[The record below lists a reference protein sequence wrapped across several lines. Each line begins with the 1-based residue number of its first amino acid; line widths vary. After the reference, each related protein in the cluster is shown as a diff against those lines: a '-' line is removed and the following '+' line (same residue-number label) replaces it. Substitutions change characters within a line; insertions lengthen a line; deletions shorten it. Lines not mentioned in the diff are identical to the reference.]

1 MGKPV
6 GHDIYH
12 EITITLQSK
21 AKEKRSSIPNK
32 PNVANKIKKKKI
44 NVKKKDKK
52 KDRYQSGL
60 MFYTRDLGHET
71 NITASKRLWRVISN

>member
-1 MGKPV
+1 MELKKYSISKKWLKKQDQANLGKPV

-32 PNVANKIKKKKI
+32 PNVANKIKKRK
-44 NVKKKDKK
+44 
-52 KDRYQSGL
+52 S
-60 MFYTRDLGHET
+60 M
-71 NITASKRLWRVISN
+71 